1 MTAERLKQFRHLKK
15 EIEDLEQRIS
25 RSQVTDVVSGS
36 DRGFPYTQHHVTIT
50 GIDQRALRRLR
61 RKQQQCRMEYD
72 EIAMW
77 IDNIEDSQLRMI
89 FRARY
94 MDGKTWQQVAFAIDE
109 KDESYPRRKHDKYLK
124 LAENA
129 ENNVI
134 KWYHGK
140 NT

>member
-36 DRGFPYTQHHVTIT
+36 DRRFPYTQHHVAIT

-77 IDNIEDSQLRMI
+77 IDSIEDSQLRMI

-94 MDGKTWQQVAFAIDE
+94 LDGYSWIRVAHEIGGDNK
-109 KDESYPRRKHDKYLK
+109 KDSVRKAHDRYL
-124 LAENA
+124 A
-129 ENNVI
+129 
-134 KWYHGK
+134 K
-140 NT
+140 N